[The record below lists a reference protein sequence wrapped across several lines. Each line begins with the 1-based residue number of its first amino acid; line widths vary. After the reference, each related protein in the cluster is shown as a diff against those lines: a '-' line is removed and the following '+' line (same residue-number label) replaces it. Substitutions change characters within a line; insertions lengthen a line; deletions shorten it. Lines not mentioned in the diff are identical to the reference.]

1 MHALRNYLTMKRLRH
16 YTMILAAAVAALCI
30 SLPARA
36 QQEDSDS
43 IAFADATVQLKG
55 NDARTAAY
63 VITGTYRDW
72 NKVTL
77 SGKLHLD
84 RLPISPSVKIY
95 MEKGKR
101 IIISLRAPLLGEV
114 GTVDIQGN
122 TFTMV
127 NKMKRT
133 YVQEDISGLV
143 ADLPVT
149 LSDLQNI
156 FLGRIFLPDEGTLS
170 MKNYKKAQFYVT
182 EETDG
187 WMVLPEHQPVEYD
200 VSCGYTTYGDGRTR
214 GIFVST
220 LDGLNQAA
228 AGYEYDGGETEIYL
242 DVKYKST
249 NRDFTFTIQKTD
261 WNGKPIAPAEITP
274 KYKKL
279 SLKEFF
285 RSL

>member
-1 MHALRNYLTMKRLRH
+1 
-16 YTMILAAAVAALCI
+16 MILAAAVAALCI
-30 SLPARA
+30 SLSARA

-43 IAFADATVQLKG
+43 TAFADATVQLKG
-55 NDARTAAY
+55 NDARTAAS

-170 MKNYKKAQFYVT
+170 MKNYKKAQFYIT

-200 VSCGYTTYGDGRTR
+200 VSCGYTTYGNGRTR